1 MRYKI
6 CPNCGTKN
14 PEEEFL
20 CINCMTDLSNANIT
34 EEEAKQKDKP
44 PQDDEFKTIV
54 ETKEK
59 LVLEHEKFKIE
70 VYSGDIVGRHHV
82 GSQYL
87 KDYPT
92 VSRTH
97 AKFYKEQ
104 DGWYIE
110 DLGSSNGTY
119 VNEKKISEKTRIKKG
134 DVIGLSSGVLFKVI

>member
-6 CPNCGTKN
+6 CPNCGAKN

-20 CINCMTDLSNANIT
+20 CINCMTDLSNANIV
-34 EEEAKQKDKP
+34 EEEDKQKDKP
-44 PQDDEFKTIV
+44 SQDDEFKTII

-87 KDYPT
+87 KDYPYCIKNT
-92 VSRTH
+92 CKVLQRTRWMVYRRPWKQQRH
-97 AKFYKEQ
+97 LCK
-104 DGWYIE
+104 
-110 DLGSSNGTY
+110 
-119 VNEKKISEKTRIKKG
+119 
-134 DVIGLSSGVLFKVI
+134 